1 MSIRPRAKVYEVSEE
16 RKEITSKDLTRK
28 QLILYVLNDFLKGL
42 YVIGCMFLDGLVILQ
57 IYSFVPSS
65 LLYQGLLSNVYSRD
79 ALIGSITMVLGVFV
93 IYVQVKAYRRIWPK
107 GSLFI
112 GHKIEEDKEGK

>member
-1 MSIRPRAKVYEVSEE
+1 MSVRPRAKVYEVSEE

-28 QLILYVLNDFLKGL
+28 QLVLYILNDFLKGL

-57 IYSFVPSS
+57 IYSFVPSW

-79 ALIGSITMVLGVFV
+79 ALIGSITIVLEIFV

-112 GHKIEEDKEGK
+112 GHKVEEDEE